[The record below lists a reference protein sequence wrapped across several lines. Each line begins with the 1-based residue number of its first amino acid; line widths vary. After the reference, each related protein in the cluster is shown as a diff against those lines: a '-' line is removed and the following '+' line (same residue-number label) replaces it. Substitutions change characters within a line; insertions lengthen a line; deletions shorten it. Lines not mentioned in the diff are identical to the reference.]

1 MGFVD
6 YDIPHVQRTR
16 PAKTISHMQDVTI
29 ENVAAD
35 EKDEAYPIFLRH
47 AKVRRDPAPYIRN
60 VSQITTLTTIKE
72 IHWWNTP
79 KLEVLY
85 PSLEV

>member
-1 MGFVD
+1 
-6 YDIPHVQRTR
+6 
-16 PAKTISHMQDVTI
+16 MQDVTI

-72 IHWWNTP
+72 IH
-79 KLEVLY
+79 
-85 PSLEV
+85 